1 MRHSP
6 LVQEHFD
13 NPRRLGPPQGPGP
26 VACGRAGSAAE
37 GARILIEARIVAG
50 RIEEITFRALGCP
63 WVIAA
68 CSLAVDRLAG
78 APAAALAAF
87 DPGALAAELDLPAE
101 RLGRLLIL
109 QDALRNCLADWD
121 TTQPATAK

>member
-50 RIEEITFRALGCP
+50 RIE
-63 WVIAA
+63 
-68 CSLAVDRLAG
+68 
-78 APAAALAAF
+78 AALAATGARLDVIIDI
-87 DPGALAAELDLPAE
+87 DPGIARTGVASAEAAVALAQAID
-101 RLGRLLIL
+101 RLRG
-109 QDALRNCLADWD
+109 
-121 TTQPATAK
+121 